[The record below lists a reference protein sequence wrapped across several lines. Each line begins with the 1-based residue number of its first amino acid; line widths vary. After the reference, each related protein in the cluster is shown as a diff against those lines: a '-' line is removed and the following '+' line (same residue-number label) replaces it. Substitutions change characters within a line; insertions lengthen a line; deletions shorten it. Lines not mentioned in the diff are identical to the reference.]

1 MFNLLKPK
9 CNCKDKKINICKK
22 LIKFDKNKFILELYI
37 CVEAYTCP
45 VRSAVITV
53 DSIHGSLVQNSQVN
67 ILTLSLQGDGCSG
80 SVVSVSPDRKS
91 FECIF
96 PSFFTANTANNKEP
110 SCAKTCCKINI
121 TLESNNSS
129 KFKTD
134 DLNISIN
141 GQMVLDS
148 NSCGNVLIN
157 NKTTTH
163 IKGPFANNYVS
174 LTRIKMKFANC
185 NLKTLLIKIKEYL
198 KHYIN

>member
-22 LIKFDKNKFILELYI
+22 LIKSDKNKFILELYI
-37 CVEAYTCP
+37 CSEVYTCP
-45 VRSAVITV
+45 SRSAVITV
-53 DSIHGSLVQNSQVN
+53 DSIQGSLAQNSQVN
-67 ILTLSLQGDGCSG
+67 ILTLSFQGDGCNGVS
-80 SVVSVSPDRKS
+80 VSVSPDRKS
-91 FECIF
+91 FQCFF
-96 PSFFTANTANNKEP
+96 PAFFTSNTANNEEP
-110 SCAKTCCKINI
+110 SSAKTCCKINI
-121 TLESNNSS
+121 TLESDNFS

-134 DLNISIN
+134 DLNITID

-174 LTRIKMKFANC
+174 LAIIKMKFFKC
-185 NLKTLLIKIKEYL
+185 TIKTLLIRIKGYL
-198 KHYIN
+198 KHFIN